1 MCRLNYRFCAT
12 AGAQQRSAGQQPVT
26 AQRFPN
32 SLWHNSLPLA
42 AAAARGTRHKALKAA
57 HPTRLRCCCCLLFM
71 EHIKSGKRQNFQVI
85 NMKPNYLAKI
95 VSQSAII
102 KNLLIASIICQQRGG
117 VAADTIAP
125 LGSQNAFNLIA
136 MAVTKLA
143 SKKEKL
149 PPLNKKYLC
158 TSMPIDSLE
167 REERRKR

>member
-1 MCRLNYRFCAT
+1 MTQF
-12 AGAQQRSAGQQPVT
+12 
-26 AQRFPN
+26 
-32 SLWHNSLPLA
+32 A
-42 AAAARGTRHKALKAA
+42 ASCSSSTTRHKALKAA
-57 HPTRLRCCCCLLFM
+57 HPRRLRCCCSYCCCLLFM

-125 LGSQNAFNLIA
+125 LGQNAFNLIA

-167 REERRKR
+167 REEEKTME